1 MLIRYKEPIPLKD
14 HVDINLTSVISFT
27 RIALAYMKSSKDP
40 EGSAPFSK
48 SLCLVSSIA
57 GITEAPGLFSY
68 SPSKHGVIGLMR
80 ALRPWAPVRYGV
92 RANAICPWATDT
104 QLFAPGL
111 RDAWNKEN
119 LPMNQPHDVGKIIV
133 HCTADQALNGTAVFV
148 TGGKYF
154 DTEEGIDRTLPQ
166 WMGEKNAK
174 EWLTGQDL
182 LGLVSQYYAQC
193 LELSSQLTVVCPG
206 RQMDRMSRD
215 ISPLSC
221 SNKTEGLFWAYE
233 AGWHNFHLGA
243 GHHE

>member
-1 MLIRYKEPIPLKD
+1 MLTHGQEPIPLKD

-27 RIALAYMKSSKDP
+27 RIALAYMKASKQP
-40 EGSAPFSK
+40 EGSASFSK
-48 SLCLVSSIA
+48 SICLVSSIA

-111 RDAWNKEN
+111 RDAWNKHN
-119 LPMNQPHDVGKIIV
+119 LPINQPHDVAKIIV
-133 HCTADQALNGTAVFV
+133 HCTADQALNGTAVYV

-154 DTEEGIDRTLPQ
+154 DTEEGIDKTLPQ

-182 LGLVSQYYAQC
+182 LGLVSGHHAQYSEHGFV
-193 LELSSQLTVVCPG
+193 LIISSLG
-206 RQMDRMSRD
+206 RQMDRVIWLHIRK
-215 ISPLSC
+215 IS
-221 SNKTEGLFWAYE
+221 
-233 AGWHNFHLGA
+233 
-243 GHHE
+243 

>member
-1 MLIRYKEPIPLKD
+1 MKE

-27 RIALAYMKSSKDP
+27 RIALAYMAASKTPPGD
-40 EGSAPFSK
+40 GVFSK

-57 GITEAPGLFSY
+57 GITEAPGLFAY

-111 RDAWNKEN
+111 RDAWHKEN
-119 LPMNQPHDVGKIIV
+119 LPMNQPHDVAKIIV
-133 HCTADQALNGTAVFV
+133 QCTADQALNGAAVFV

-174 EWLTGQDL
+174 EWLKGQDL
-182 LGLVSQYYAQC
+182 LGLVSAQHAC
-193 LELSSQLTVVCPG
+193 VGKYKILIGVLG
-206 RQMDRMSRD
+206 RPMD
-215 ISPLSC
+215 
-221 SNKTEGLFWAYE
+221 
-233 AGWHNFHLGA
+233 
-243 GHHE
+243 